1 MSGMDTPE
9 AVTLSSIRRMCE
21 GVIPATMC
29 TVSAEGMPH
38 LCYLSQVEYIDASH
52 VALSFQFF
60 NRSRENI
67 LATRRCAVTVDDPY
81 TAAGVRLQ
89 LLYLRTESSGPLFE
103 RMKAKLAGIAAHS
116 GMDKVY
122 HLQGADIYEVLS
134 VETIPGRRTLQ
145 APQPRCDIRAGTR
158 AVIDRISACLDMA
171 TLLDETLLGLREEL
185 RIDHALILLLDASRQ
200 CLYTIASLGYD
211 SSGVGAEIPLGQG
224 LAGIAARE
232 GAPLRIGHMTMWQTY
247 ARAIRQR
254 SEDLGLDGAL
264 CDDIPLPGLAE
275 PRSQLAVPL
284 RLLGRVVGV
293 LLVESTQDQHFGHDD
308 EDALVSIAAPLALS
322 LSLLQP
328 HEPTHAQPHE
338 PPHEAPT
345 TDSPPEAVSDTRE
358 ASAPSRP
365 GAATQAGHTRLV
377 TVHHHPHTDCIFL
390 DQDYLIKGVA
400 GAILWR
406 LVNEWAQQ
414 GRQDF
419 SNRELRMAPGLR
431 LPDVTDN
438 LEARL
443 ILLQRR
449 LAERAAPLQIVKT
462 GRGRFRLEVGATL
475 ALVEHQGEPP
485 LA

>member
-1 MSGMDTPE
+1 MSRGHAPE

-29 TVSAEGMPH
+29 TVSDEGMPH
-38 LCYLSQVEYIDASH
+38 LCYLSQVEYIDEAH

-103 RMKAKLAGIAAHS
+103 RMKAKLAGIATHS

-122 HLQGADIYEVLS
+122 HLQGADIYEVQS

-158 AVIDRISACLDMA
+158 AVIERISASQDMA
-171 TLLDETLLGLREEL
+171 TLLDETLLGLRDAL
-185 RIDHALILLLDASRQ
+185 RIDHAIILLLDADRQ
-200 CLYTIASLGYD
+200 CLYTIASLGYER
-211 SSGVGAEIPLGQG
+211 SGVGAEIPLGQG
-224 LAGIAARE
+224 LAGLAARE
-232 GAPLRIGHMTMWQTY
+232 GTPLRIGHMTMWQTY

-264 CDDIPLPGLAE
+264 CHDIPLPGLAE

-293 LLVESTQDQHFGHDD
+293 LLVESTQDQHFSHDD
-308 EDALVSIAAPLALS
+308 EDALVSVAAPLALS

-328 HEPTHAQPHE
+328 HETASAAAE
-338 PPHEAPT
+338 R
-345 TDSPPEAVSDTRE
+345 PPEAASDTR
-358 ASAPSRP
+358 AAPAPSEHTAP
-365 GAATQAGHTRLV
+365 ADHTRLV
-377 TVHHHPHTDCIFL
+377 TVHHHPHTDSIFL

-419 SNRELRMAPGLR
+419 SNRELRMDPGLR

-462 GRGRFRLEVGATL
+462 GRGRFRLEVAATL
-475 ALVEHQGEPP
+475 ALVQHLSEAPP
-485 LA
+485 A

>member
-1 MSGMDTPE
+1 MNAPAG
-9 AVTLSSIRRMCE
+9 AAAITLSGVRRMFE

-38 LCYLSQVEYIDASH
+38 LCYLSQVEYVDEQH

-81 TAAGVRLQ
+81 TAAGVRMQ
-89 LLYLRTESSGPLFE
+89 LLYLRTESVGPIFE

-122 HLQGADIYEVLS
+122 HLQGADIYLVQS
-134 VETIPGRRTLQ
+134 VEPIPGRKVLQ
-145 APQPRCDIRAGTR
+145 APTPRCDVRAGTR
-158 AVIDRISACLDMA
+158 AVIDRIGTCQDIGA
-171 TLLDETLLGLREEL
+171 LLDETLLGLRESL
-185 RIDHALILLLDASRQ
+185 LIDHAMILLVDEARQ

-224 LAGIAARE
+224 VAGIAARE
-232 GAPLRIGHMTMWQTY
+232 GVPLRIGHMAMSQTY

-254 SEDLGLDGAL
+254 SQDLGLDGGL
-264 CDDIPLPGLAE
+264 CDEIPLPGLAE

-284 RLLGRVVGV
+284 RLMGRVVGV
-293 LLVESTQDQHFGHDD
+293 LMVESTQDQHFSHDD
-308 EDALVSIAAPLALS
+308 EDALASIALPLTLS

-328 HEPTHAQPHE
+328 PESTAPSMPAE
-338 PPHEAPT
+338 PPVAL
-345 TDSPPEAVSDTRE
+345 AVET
-358 ASAPSRP
+358 ASHGP
-365 GAATQAGHTRLV
+365 LL
-377 TVHHHPHTDCIFL
+377 TVHHHPQTDSIFL

-406 LVNEWAQQ
+406 LVSEWVQH

-419 SNRELRMAPGLR
+419 SNRELRVDPSLR

-449 LAERAAPLQIVKT
+449 LAERGAPLQIVKT
-462 GRGRFRLEVGATL
+462 GRGRFRLDVGATL
-475 ALVEHQGEPP
+475 ALVEHSDGT
-485 LA
+485 AGR